1 MNQHI
6 SSITESYHSRIAPL
20 LTVLVTFC
28 CELAFLYILCF
39 YLMGA
44 VAFTH
49 KRILEIAVLWC
60 GFSFLLGN
68 PKKFSL
74 IGGILLLIYTLPLL
88 VLKQNPASYIPS
100 NRILGTAASAFYL
113 WGCTLLLQTAALTFN
128 RLSKVLSKALSLL
141 AGAVFAFALVLPLPE
156 LFYLIVSRG
165 KRLSADIILTL
176 FQTNAEEAAA
186 YLASQPLWLWGTALL
201 ITIVLT
207 VFAFKLFIWQER
219 HLHPLETTRQKA
231 AFLLLCGLTLPLNSQ
246 LRHDSFIVQC
256 KETRQVLADYKHY
269 GKAKA
274 KRMKR
279 LEEMSELSIRSNARG
294 LYVLVIGE
302 SATRDHMHAYGYERE
317 TTPFLDTL
325 KKQQKAILYDN
336 VYSNHTHTVPSLTY
350 ALSEK
355 NQYNDVP
362 LAKACS
368 ILETAKAAG
377 YETYWIS
384 NQRKYSA
391 WDTPTAEIASTADHQ
406 IWINGHA
413 GEGMESSFYDK
424 ELLKYLPKTSETK
437 PVLVIFHIMGSHAT
451 YQNRYPEAFAHF
463 KGKDKLVDEYDNSIR
478 YTDSFLCDL
487 YKAISSRKEFQAF
500 IYMPDHGEDPD
511 EKKSHEA
518 SKFTP
523 EMSHIPLVVSLSPNF
538 LSHRSTEAEIL
549 KEHRHA
555 CWTNDLLYNL
565 MLSLLGIENAPCV
578 EDHLDLAQPAY
589 SLDKD
594 QVLLLHGKRQLSR

>member
-1 MNQHI
+1 MNQRLL
-6 SSITESYHSRIAPL
+6 SIIEFYRSHVTAL
-20 LTVLVTFC
+20 LTFC
-28 CELAFLYILCF
+28 CESTFLYTLCF
-39 YLMGA
+39 YMIG
-44 VAFTH
+44 VSAFTH
-49 KRILEIAVLWC
+49 KRIIEMVILWC
-60 GFSFLLGN
+60 GLGFLLRR
-68 PKKFSL
+68 PKNAFL
-74 IGGILLLIYTLPLL
+74 IGGTLLILYTLPLL
-88 VLKQNPASYIPS
+88 ILKQNPASYIPS
-100 NRILGTAASAFYL
+100 NRIIGTAASVFLL
-113 WGCTLLLQTAALTFN
+113 WGSSLLLQTAALTAKG
-128 RLSKVLSKALSLL
+128 LSKLLSKFLYLA
-141 AGAVFAFALVLPLPE
+141 AGAVFTFALTLPIPE
-156 LFYLIVSRG
+156 IFYLIVSRG
-165 KRLSADIILTL
+165 KRLSTDIMLTL
-176 FQTNAEEAAA
+176 FQTNMEEAAA
-186 YLASQPLWLWGTALL
+186 YLSSQPLWLWAVALL
-201 ITIVLT
+201 VTIAL
-207 VFAFKLFIWQER
+207 AASALKLFVWQGKN
-219 HLHPLETTRQKA
+219 LHPLETPRQKA
-231 AFLLLCGLTLPLNSQ
+231 AFLLLCGFILPLTSQ
-246 LRHDSFIVQC
+246 LKYNSFIVQC
-256 KETRQVLADYKHY
+256 AETRQALIDYKHY

-279 LEEMSELSIRSNARG
+279 LEQMNELYIRSSARG

-302 SATRDHMHAYGYERE
+302 SATRDHMHAYGYKRE

-325 KKQQKAILYDN
+325 KKSQAAILYEN

-424 ELLKYLPKTSETK
+424 ELLKFLPKTSKIK

-463 KGKDKLVDEYDNSIR
+463 KGKGNLVDTYDNSIL

-538 LSHRSTEAEIL
+538 LSHRSTDAEIL
-549 KEHRHA
+549 KEHYHDY
-555 CWTNDLLYNL
+555 WTNDLLYNL
-565 MLSLLGIENAPCV
+565 MLSLLGIENAPYV
-578 EDHLDLAQPAY
+578 EESLDLAHPAY
-589 SLDKD
+589 HLDKE
-594 QVLLLHGKRQLSR
+594 QVLLLHGKRHLGN